1 MPLTNQQID
10 QIEQIYLERRN
21 RAWDE
26 AERKR
31 AAIEKAVPE
40 FPRLERE
47 QAELRGRLIEAKR
60 GGSLRL
66 AAEIDKQIR
75 AQILMKET
83 LLQEAGYTLADLEP
97 RWACPLCKDTGYTDK
112 GKCVCFRPT
121 LVSVLYHDSV
131 LWDRVNEESF
141 DNFDITRF
149 DTRPDVANLGG
160 DSARNVMVKNLRA
173 AKNFVKNFGSRMQ
186 NMLLYGPTGTGKTF
200 LCNCIA
206 GALMK
211 EGWAV
216 VYMTAVEY
224 FRLLADMAF
233 GRSEQTIEDLMDST
247 DLLIIDDLGTEIETT
262 ANLSLME
269 ETIDRRMNK
278 KQSTIISTNLTPDDI
293 RHRYIERIAS
303 RLLCY
308 QTLPFGGDD
317 LRTSLRSR
325 RINL

>member
-1 MPLTNQQID
+1 MPLTNKQID

-21 RAWDE
+21 RAQAA
-26 AERKR
+26 AEERR
-31 AAIEKAVPE
+31 TEIGQAVPE
-40 FPRLERE
+40 YPRLESE
-47 QAELRGRLIEAKR
+47 QAKLRGQLIEAKR
-60 GGSLRL
+60 SGSARR
-66 AAEIDKQIR
+66 AAELDKQIR
-75 AQILMKET
+75 ATVLMKET
-83 LLQEAGYTLADLEP
+83 LLQEAGYSPEDLKP
-97 RWACPLCKDTGYTDK
+97 RWACPICRDTGYTEN
-112 GKCVCFRPT
+112 GKCSCFRPT
-121 LVSVLYHDSV
+121 LVNVLYHDSA

-141 DNFDITRF
+141 ETFKITRF

-160 DSARNVMVKNLRA
+160 DSARNVMVKNLRT
-173 AKNFVKNFGSRMQ
+173 AKNFVRNFGTKMQ
-186 NMLLYGPTGTGKTF
+186 NMLFFGPTGTGKTF
-200 LCNCIA
+200 LCSCIA

-269 ETIDRRMNK
+269 ETIDRRFRK
-278 KQSTIISTNLTPDDI
+278 KQSTVISTNLTPEDI
-293 RHRYIERIAS
+293 RRRYIERIAS

-317 LRTSLRSR
+317 LRTSVRGR
-325 RINL
+325 CTNL

>member
-1 MPLTNQQID
+1 MPLTNKQID

-21 RAWDE
+21 RAQAA
-26 AERKR
+26 AEERR
-31 AAIEKAVPE
+31 TEIGQVVPE
-40 FPRLERE
+40 YPRLESE
-47 QAELRGRLIEAKR
+47 QAKLRGQLIEAKR
-60 GGSLRL
+60 SGSARR
-66 AAEIDKQIR
+66 AAELDKQIR
-75 AQILMKET
+75 ATVLMKET
-83 LLQEAGYTLADLEP
+83 LLQEAGYSPEDLKP
-97 RWACPLCKDTGYTDK
+97 RWACPICRDTGYTEN
-112 GKCVCFRPT
+112 GKCSCFRPT
-121 LVSVLYHDSV
+121 LVNVLYHDSA

-141 DNFDITRF
+141 ETFEITRF

-160 DSARNVMVKNLRA
+160 DSARNVMVKNLRT
-173 AKNFVKNFGSRMQ
+173 AKNFVRNFGTKMQ
-186 NMLLYGPTGTGKTF
+186 NMLFFGPTGTGKTF
-200 LCNCIA
+200 LCSCIA

-269 ETIDRRMNK
+269 ETIDRRFRK
-278 KQSTIISTNLTPDDI
+278 KQSTVISTNLTPEDI
-293 RHRYIERIAS
+293 RRRYIERIAS

-317 LRTSLRSR
+317 LRTSVRGR
-325 RINL
+325 CTNL

>member
-31 AAIEKAVPE
+31 AAIEKAEPE

-121 LVSVLYHDSV
+121 LVSVLYHDSA

-216 VYMTAVEY
+216 VYMTAVDY